1 MGSQLTKDLRRF
13 AAKARRFARLFARP
27 ELAAALLLTGCAM
40 PSQEDPPNAL
50 SAPPSGNFNV
60 AKSDLPPIN
69 PQQPPVAATQVAR
82 VAEPTPLS
90 PAVPADKAEPA
101 APPPVALADPPQEA
115 PPAPESLEEE
125 DIAAIATA
133 EPPPKEVPDG
143 QVEASYS
150 PYGIE
155 ITLGD
160 GNMCVGDLLSQP
172 DKLKAGIVFQLA
184 CSDDRT
190 GSVRI
195 DRVINASMAQASL
208 KLGAAQA
215 QKLDVTLEE

>member
-1 MGSQLTKDLRRF
+1 M
-13 AAKARRFARLFARP
+13 
-27 ELAAALLLTGCAM
+27 
-40 PSQEDPPNAL
+40 
-50 SAPPSGNFNV
+50 
-60 AKSDLPPIN
+60 
-69 PQQPPVAATQVAR
+69 
-82 VAEPTPLS
+82 
-90 PAVPADKAEPA
+90 
-101 APPPVALADPPQEA
+101 
-115 PPAPESLEEE
+115 
-125 DIAAIATA
+125 AAIATA

-215 QKLDVTLEE
+215 QKLEVTLEE